1 MTVPLLAGGHITNG
15 NGGTHKVHTLCRC
28 LHPAKTSTDL
38 GGGGGDKVKLQDL
51 VQMPGHSHSHFCNYG
66 CPSLGLFV
74 TPLTASHQ
82 TSLPLTIS
90 QSLPSS
96 CPLNQWCCP
105 TISFSVTCFSFCLQS
120 SSAAGSFPVSHLFVS
135 GGQCILKPAS

>member
-1 MTVPLLAGGHITNG
+1 MGTGGRTRYIHSAGA
-15 NGGTHKVHTLCRC
+15 C
-28 LHPAKTSTDL
+28 HPAKTGMGL
-38 GGGGGDKVKLQDL
+38 GGGEGGKVKLQDL

-96 CPLNQWCCP
+96 CPLNQWCRP
-105 TISFSVTCFSFCLQS
+105 TISFSVTSFSFCLQS
-120 SSAAGSFPVSHLFVS
+120 SSAAGSFPVSHLFAS